1 MQSQDLNN
9 LYIVLKDVVS
19 KSVITNKNRA
29 KSWRYGYDPK
39 YDFVVISKTGEI
51 GDIISVNGLK
61 IALPKVP
68 KNVYSRSKSKSEQYW
83 QPFAYDKSLSRIKSI
98 FQWHDAPDQF
108 KSKWVDYIEEEF
120 DRREEGFWFMNNGK
134 PTYITGTHYMYYNGL
149 RLMLVYQ
156 TFVKL
161 TEYFIYSGRLARR
174 TREALECAI

>member
-1 MQSQDLNN
+1 LQSQDLNN

-134 PTYITGTHYMYYNGL
+134 FGVSWKAGQMK
-149 RLMLVYQ
+149 VYPE
-156 TFVKL
+156 TKKLSGYSFVD
-161 TEYFIYSGRLARR
+161 ESDDEDESLAPD
-174 TREALECAI
+174 EN